1 MSNMMKFAESE
12 LDIIGLVDD
21 GDEMNGAMRK
31 HILHMIH
38 EFSKEGH
45 SGFSAN
51 YAVNLLSKLL
61 KYEPLTP
68 LTGDD
73 SEWMEISKEMTI
85 CNTGTL
91 YQNKRLSRVFKDD
104 NGAYDSEG
112 KIFWEWYSS
121 PDIDD
126 GKPYKTYFSCRGSR
140 VPVTFPY
147 TPTQVYEE
155 HVGEE

>member
-68 LTGDD
+68 LTGEDW
-73 SEWMEISKEMTI
+73 EWTEYAD
-85 CNTGTL
+85 GRF
-91 YQNKRLSRVFKDD
+91 QNKRCSHCGFPDAKTRKYNWSQKTTHRRGTGFGKMKHSREVARRAR
-104 NGAYDSEG
+104 NGYRSGTA
-112 KIFWEWYSS
+112 
-121 PDIDD
+121 P
-126 GKPYKTYFSCRGSR
+126 KPKPRKN
-140 VPVTFPY
+140 V
-147 TPTQVYEE
+147 
-155 HVGEE
+155 